1 MKKLFTKYES
11 GLLIKLIENTHSNQ
25 YVMVGNQLI
34 RDVSSCVESLEETI
48 KSLKEVDLATYELI
62 NNVWKAYD
70 VEPDDEAN
78 VQMYMFKDPNDGEM
92 IEMMF
97 ESYELIVEE
106 IVKAIKQ
113 NTEEV
118 IYSATNK

>member
-11 GLLIKLIENTHSNQ
+11 GLLIKLIENTRSNQ
-25 YVMVGNQLI
+25 YVMVGNQLT
-34 RDVSSCVESLEETI
+34 RDASSCVESLEEAI
-48 KSLKEVDLATYELI
+48 KSLKEVDLETYELI

-70 VEPDDEAN
+70 VEPDDEEN
-78 VQMYMFKDPNDGEM
+78 FQTYMVKDPNDGEM

-106 IVKAIKQ
+106 IIKAIKQ
-113 NTEEV
+113 NTE
-118 IYSATNK
+118 